1 MSKSD
6 KLSDNNKLNKLFTTY
21 LENRN
26 KLAKNEYGELEIK
39 FGTRGIKPITKIKF
53 DNVIQKL
60 LSQNF
65 KFKEESVYYLNIN
78 TDTIRTSITGLKN
91 IQDYCRT
98 NNIPVNPEPDVY
110 KFIEKKGHTSKDGS
124 PSFVNFD
131 DFNFRASYSI
141 ETTYLPESELI
152 TDLLKKWVDA
162 PKFYRLINRYTMV
175 HADYPVVVDLS
186 VVRESP
192 KGQNNLK
199 ESKMFGFNP
208 KYEIEIELN
217 NELIDG
223 NATSKMLDQM
233 LKKITLIILGGLQG
247 TNYPVSYLEQS
258 AIADEY
264 KKLVKGDKY
273 HDKYHDK
280 TTHLETRDFIGP
292 SSITLQTTN
301 IAPHNTDSNI
311 VNIRNDYTVTDKAD
325 GDRKMLYV
333 ANSGKIYLIT
343 TLMEIEF
350 TGAKTNNGILFNS
363 LLDGEHI
370 KHNKHGDFINLY
382 AAFDIYF
389 INKKDVRKLPFTMQ
403 TTDQVATNFRLPLL
417 GNFITELNAVSINNA
432 SVSPIYIL
440 KKTFYQ
446 TREAQTIVEAQT
458 IFQACKKLQDNI
470 LEGLYPY
477 ETDGFIF
484 TPSNLG
490 VGINKPGAQPP
501 NTKITWQHSLKWKPA
516 KYNTIDF
523 LCTTKKLPSGLEYTG
538 DVFESGVNTQAID
551 SSIQYKTLV
560 LRVGYNSTVHGFSS
574 DPCENVYRDE
584 MPEFVNIEYNKKY
597 SKDLKPAQFVPS
609 NPYDADAG
617 ITNIRLKS
625 DNTNADTNAD
635 TNTKQMYTENDEI
648 IEDNTIVEFRY
659 DKTAPKHWRWIPL
672 RVRYDK
678 TAEYRM
684 GLQNYG
690 NAYHVAQSNW
700 YSIHNPVTLE
710 MLTTGA
716 NIRTEVADSD
726 IYYNN
731 KGGVSYT
738 TELRNFHNLYVK
750 NKLISSVAS
759 PGDTLIDYAVGKA
772 GDISK
777 WIAAHLSFIFG
788 IDISKD
794 NIQNKSDGA
803 CARYLNIHK
812 SNNSVPSAMF
822 LHGNSSLNIRDTSAF
837 YSEKSKLIAK
847 AIFGEGS
854 KEQESM
860 SILGNGVLKSFGK
873 GAAGFNIS
881 SIQFAIHY
889 MFENENTLD
898 NFLTNVTECTKVDGY
913 FIGTCYDGKEI
924 FKLLRD
930 KESLSFMDREKNKLL
945 EITKLYDADKFPDDV
960 NSLGY
965 GINVFQ
971 ESINQTIKEYLVN
984 YDYLISKLANYGFV
998 PLPIEESK
1006 KNGLSSVGNFRD
1018 LFKMMEQEIKKN
1030 PSIQSEY
1037 GLAYMMKKEQKDIS
1051 FLNKYFI
1058 FKKVHNVNIKD
1069 VKLGLLQSSEEEQ
1082 IELMKASLRKEEEEE
1097 ESEEAQ
1103 EVVVQ
1108 EAAKPKNKP
1117 VKNSPIKL
1125 KLKLQPVEK

>member
-389 INKKDVRKLPFTMQ
+389 INK
-403 TTDQVATNFRLPLL
+403 N
-417 GNFITELNAVSINNA
+417 
-432 SVSPIYIL
+432 
-440 KKTFYQ
+440 
-446 TREAQTIVEAQT
+446 
-458 IFQACKKLQDNI
+458 
-470 LEGLYPY
+470 
-477 ETDGFIF
+477 
-484 TPSNLG
+484 
-490 VGINKPGAQPP
+490 
-501 NTKITWQHSLKWKPA
+501 
-516 KYNTIDF
+516 
-523 LCTTKKLPSGLEYTG
+523 
-538 DVFESGVNTQAID
+538 
-551 SSIQYKTLV
+551 
-560 LRVGYNSTVHGFSS
+560 
-574 DPCENVYRDE
+574 
-584 MPEFVNIEYNKKY
+584 
-597 SKDLKPAQFVPS
+597 
-609 NPYDADAG
+609 
-617 ITNIRLKS
+617 
-625 DNTNADTNAD
+625 
-635 TNTKQMYTENDEI
+635 
-648 IEDNTIVEFRY
+648 
-659 DKTAPKHWRWIPL
+659 
-672 RVRYDK
+672 
-678 TAEYRM
+678 
-684 GLQNYG
+684 
-690 NAYHVAQSNW
+690 
-700 YSIHNPVTLE
+700 
-710 MLTTGA
+710 
-716 NIRTEVADSD
+716 
-726 IYYNN
+726 
-731 KGGVSYT
+731 
-738 TELRNFHNLYVK
+738 
-750 NKLISSVAS
+750 
-759 PGDTLIDYAVGKA
+759 
-772 GDISK
+772 
-777 WIAAHLSFIFG
+777 
-788 IDISKD
+788 
-794 NIQNKSDGA
+794 
-803 CARYLNIHK
+803 
-812 SNNSVPSAMF
+812 
-822 LHGNSSLNIRDTSAF
+822 
-837 YSEKSKLIAK
+837 
-847 AIFGEGS
+847 
-854 KEQESM
+854 
-860 SILGNGVLKSFGK
+860 
-873 GAAGFNIS
+873 
-881 SIQFAIHY
+881 
-889 MFENENTLD
+889 
-898 NFLTNVTECTKVDGY
+898 
-913 FIGTCYDGKEI
+913 
-924 FKLLRD
+924 
-930 KESLSFMDREKNKLL
+930 
-945 EITKLYDADKFPDDV
+945 
-960 NSLGY
+960 
-965 GINVFQ
+965 
-971 ESINQTIKEYLVN
+971 
-984 YDYLISKLANYGFV
+984 
-998 PLPIEESK
+998 
-1006 KNGLSSVGNFRD
+1006 
-1018 LFKMMEQEIKKN
+1018 
-1030 PSIQSEY
+1030 
-1037 GLAYMMKKEQKDIS
+1037 
-1051 FLNKYFI
+1051 
-1058 FKKVHNVNIKD
+1058 
-1069 VKLGLLQSSEEEQ
+1069 
-1082 IELMKASLRKEEEEE
+1082 
-1097 ESEEAQ
+1097 
-1103 EVVVQ
+1103 
-1108 EAAKPKNKP
+1108 
-1117 VKNSPIKL
+1117 
-1125 KLKLQPVEK
+1125 